1 VSNELVAEI
10 RRLLGLPA
18 ADDDDAQDAATES
31 EHDPGQV
38 APLNG
43 QRLLDGAAGAL
54 GAPKGSVT
62 INAAG
67 GSHQARRYGCRPA
80 PPTHQRNKR

>member
-1 VSNELVAEI
+1 MSNELVAEI

-54 GAPKGSVT
+54 GAPAGSVT

-67 GSHQARRYGCRPA
+67 TPA
-80 PPTHQRNKR
+80 EALRHHIRQQQQP

>member
-1 VSNELVAEI
+1 MADDLVAEI

-18 ADDDDAQDAATES
+18 ADDDDDQGAVTES
-31 EHDPGQV
+31 EHDPGPV

-54 GAPKGSVT
+54 GAPAGTVT
-62 INAAG
+62 VNAA
-67 GSHQARRYGCRPA
+67 ATAADALRYHIRQQQP
-80 PPTHQRNKR
+80 

>member
-1 VSNELVAEI
+1 VSNDLVAEI

-18 ADDDDAQDAATES
+18 ADDDDAQDGTSSSTDEQ
-31 EHDPGQV
+31 DVGPV

-54 GAPKGSVT
+54 GAPAGSVT

-67 GSHQARRYGCRPA
+67 TPADALRRHIRQQQP
-80 PPTHQRNKR
+80 

>member
-1 VSNELVAEI
+1 MSNELVAEI

-18 ADDDDAQDAATES
+18 ADDDDAQDGTSSSTDEQDV
-31 EHDPGQV
+31 DPV

-43 QRLLDGAAGAL
+43 QRLLDGAANAL
-54 GAPKGSVT
+54 GAPAGSVT

-67 GSHQARRYGCRPA
+67 TPA
-80 PPTHQRNKR
+80 DALR

>member
-1 VSNELVAEI
+1 MSNELVAEI

-31 EHDPGQV
+31 EHDPGPV
-38 APLNG
+38 AALNG

-54 GAPKGSVT
+54 GAPAGSVT

-67 GSHQARRYGCRPA
+67 TPA
-80 PPTHQRNKR
+80 EALRHHIRQQQQP

>member
-1 VSNELVAEI
+1 VADELVAEI

-31 EHDPGQV
+31 EHDPGPL

-54 GAPKGSVT
+54 GAPAGSVT

-67 GSHQARRYGCRPA
+67 TAADALRRHIRQQQQP
-80 PPTHQRNKR
+80 